1 MAARGDFTPLATGEI
16 TTDHFLSEQG
26 KTVSDFVLRFSNTS
40 GNAARWPSLII
51 LRSRFHRAGFDFPEP
66 DPGDTVGAL
75 THEVIIQKLRRDI
88 QAASSDLSR
97 IAAMP
102 DPREHVSAAVS
113 TLKTSVERSQKAK
126 HISLNDEFEDV
137 CAEYDG
143 GALQPMGIGWPW
155 PSMTAATRGL
165 HTKEW
170 IVIGGRPKN
179 KKTFTAIEVVTH
191 GFKTGHD
198 VLVFTPEMPPRQILY
213 RFIASLCGIRYT
225 ELKNGTLDDG
235 EVQRLVLA
243 CGRYGKY
250 RDQDT
255 TAGIETK
262 TGARVD
268 IIQST
273 GKSVSWMQSQIA
285 VYKPKIVLVDSF
297 YRHIPD
303 GGKRHDS
310 DWKQVTAM
318 SRSMK
323 DMAMEEAI
331 VCIGTHQMNKG
342 AAGNSNAGLEHLSL
356 ADAVG
361 QDADLIL
368 QTVSGFIQSDPV
380 TALRVLGGRE
390 VPFPGVLLN
399 SNPYINYSE
408 IGPITNMSVIK
419 KLLAQADSEDE
430 EKEKAKKTVAKAKK
444 SSLVKT
450 RPTK

>member
-1 MAARGDFTPLATGEI
+1 MAARGDFAPLATGEI

-26 KTVSDFVLRFSNTS
+26 KTVSNFVLNFSKTS
-40 GNAARWPSLII
+40 DNAARWPSLII
-51 LRSRFHRAGFDFPEP
+51 LRNRFHRAGFDFPEP

-75 THEVIIQKLRRDI
+75 AHEVVIQKLRRDI
-88 QAASSDLSR
+88 QSASSDLSR

-102 DPREHVSAAVS
+102 DPREHVSATVA
-113 TLKTSVERSQKAK
+113 TLKTSVEGAQKAK
-126 HISLNDEFEDV
+126 HISLGDEFENV
-137 CAEYDG
+137 CAAYDS
-143 GALQPMGIGWPW
+143 GALQPMGIAWPW
-155 PSMTAATRGL
+155 KSMTEATRGL
-165 HTKEW
+165 HPKEW

-179 KKTFTAIEVVTH
+179 KKTFTAIEVMTH
-191 GFKTGHD
+191 AFREGHD
-198 VLVFTPEMPPRQILY
+198 CLIFTPEMPPQQILY

-225 ELKNGTLDDG
+225 ELKNGGLDDG
-235 EVQRLVLA
+235 EIQRLILA
-243 CGRYGKY
+243 CGRYGKFRA
-250 RDQDT
+250 RDDS
-255 TAGIETK
+255 AGIETT
-262 TGARVD
+262 TGAHVD

-285 VYKPKIVLVDSF
+285 VYRPKIVLVDSF

-323 DMAMEEAI
+323 DLAMEESI
-331 VCIGTHQMNKG
+331 VAIGTHQMNKG

-361 QDADLIL
+361 QDADLIV
-368 QTVSGFIQSDPV
+368 QTVSGVLQGNPV

-408 IGPITNMSVIK
+408 IGPITNLSTVK
-419 KLLAQADSEDE
+419 KLMAESDAEEE
-430 EKEKAKKTVAKAKK
+430 EKEKAKKTVAKAKRNP
-444 SSLVKT
+444 LVKT